1 MSEQTAVEVSALQNA
16 PVPSAEG
23 IALGTVDC
31 DVHPHLKDGLR
42 SLHPYLTDAWRRRL
56 LGASSA
62 PGKGMDVYAS
72 QFTLPKNDLYIN
84 PVGAMRRDAFP
95 ADGSV
100 PGSDPGLMASQLLDG
115 CGIDRAVLI
124 GGTCSA
130 LARCPTRMSR
140 R

>member
-23 IALGTVDC
+23 IAFGTVDC

-72 QFTLPKNDLYIN
+72 QFTLPRTTSTSTRLGRCG
-84 PVGAMRRDAFP
+84 VMRSR
-95 ADGSV
+95 
-100 PGSDPGLMASQLLDG
+100 LMGQ
-115 CGIDRAVLI
+115 CRARI
-124 GGTCSA
+124 
-130 LARCPTRMSR
+130 LA
-140 R
+140 